1 MSRKEQSLRARRL
14 LRKERQ
20 GVLCTLSQ
28 ALAGWPFASLTPY
41 AFAAAGEPI
50 ILTSTLAEHTRN
62 IYADP
67 RVSLFV
73 LDSEAPVN
81 PQAGARITV
90 MGLVDPV
97 ESLEVEDARKRY
109 LARFPESESLFQMSD
124 FTLFKLSIE
133 RARFIAGFGE
143 IFWLNADEVLA
154 KDDPE

>member
-1 MSRKEQSLRARRL
+1 MTRKEQSQRALRL

-28 ALAGWPFASLTPY
+28 ALDGWPFASLTPY
-41 AFAAAGEPI
+41 AFAASGEPI
-50 ILTSTLAEHTRN
+50 LLTSTLAEHTRN

-81 PQAGARITV
+81 PQAGARITL
-90 MGLVDPV
+90 MGLADPV
-97 ESLEVEDARKRY
+97 DSLEVGGARRRY
-109 LARFPESESLFQMSD
+109 LARFPEAESLFQMSD

-143 IFWLNADEVLA
+143 IFWLNAEEVVA
-154 KDDPE
+154 RADPE